1 MNALEAR
8 QISFS
13 YPKSKLLFREVNI
26 SLRQGECVI
35 LRGPSGS
42 GKTTLAYILA
52 GIIPRSI
59 PGEVEGEV
67 LLFGQEMRTLSL
79 AAIVQQVGVL
89 FQDPDAQLFFPTVE
103 DEVAFGPENLCLPRD
118 EIVLRIDRALEAVQM
133 TRFRKAAP
141 DRLSHGQKQLVAL
154 AAALAL
160 EPRIMVL
167 DEAFSQ
173 LDTATTKRV
182 KHIIRELKGMGRS
195 VFLVENSED
204 HFDLAERI
212 YELRG
217 GRVQE
222 VAL

>member
-1 MNALEAR
+1 MNALEPAD
-8 QISFS
+8 QLS

-103 DEVAFGPENLCLPRD
+103 DEVAL
-118 EIVLRIDRALEAVQM
+118 DRKTSA
-133 TRFRKAAP
+133 
-141 DRLSHGQKQLVAL
+141 
-154 AAALAL
+154 
-160 EPRIMVL
+160 
-167 DEAFSQ
+167 SQ
-173 LDTATTKRV
+173 
-182 KHIIRELKGMGRS
+182 GR
-195 VFLVENSED
+195 NRPA
-204 HFDLAERI
+204 H
-212 YELRG
+212 
-217 GRVQE
+217 
-222 VAL
+222 